1 MSHTVFLKKQP
12 FLEFLCEIMLHSPCG
27 KQKYGRQRNVQKV
40 DGDDVLQFL
49 NTRSLTY
56 QNEADFLLKHCK
68 RKFPYLSS

>member
-1 MSHTVFLKKQP
+1 
-12 FLEFLCEIMLHSPCG
+12 MLHSPCG